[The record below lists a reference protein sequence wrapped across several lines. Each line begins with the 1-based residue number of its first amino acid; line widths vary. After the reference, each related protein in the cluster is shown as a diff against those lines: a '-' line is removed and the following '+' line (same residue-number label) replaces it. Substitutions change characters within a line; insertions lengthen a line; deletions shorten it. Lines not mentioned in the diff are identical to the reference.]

1 MKIAQQQ
8 SQQAAQHQQMQRDGS
23 DMGVNGQRPTTP
35 PEGEHGG
42 SPSKRPRLD
51 GQQQFN
57 GGMVPNGRGQAIAN
71 QGMLMQSGFNPVQ
84 MNQAPFRQNG
94 GLQQKPMMQVCI
106 PPGTYSAGANRPH
119 RALWLTA

>member
-1 MKIAQQQ
+1 MMQ
-8 SQQAAQHQQMQRDGS
+8 QQAAQQQQMQRDGS
-23 DMGVNGQRPTTP
+23 DMGVNGQRPATP

-42 SPSKRPRLD
+42 SPSKRPRID

-71 QGMLMQSGFNPVQ
+71 QGMLMQSGFNPAQ

-94 GLQQKPMMQVCI
+94 ALQQKPMMQVCI
-106 PPGTYSAGANRPH
+106 PSGTHSANTNQPLSSGPCGERH
-119 RALWLTA
+119 